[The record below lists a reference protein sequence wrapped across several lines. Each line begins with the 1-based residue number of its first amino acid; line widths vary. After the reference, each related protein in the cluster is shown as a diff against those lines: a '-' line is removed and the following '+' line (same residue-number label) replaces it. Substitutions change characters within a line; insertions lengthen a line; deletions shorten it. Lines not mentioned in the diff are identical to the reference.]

1 MPKVFNYRGHSLEDL
16 KKMSMEEF
24 ARLLKSRDR
33 RKLLKRGM
41 TEQEKKLLEKIR
53 KQPNKFHKTHL
64 REMVVF
70 PEMVGIKMGIY
81 VGGARKDDKSTKW
94 STVVIKPEMIGFRLG
109 DFAITCK
116 RVKHSSPG
124 VGATRGSKHI
134 PMK

>member
-1 MPKVFNYRGHSLEDL
+1 MPKVFNYRGHSLEEL
-16 KKMSMEEF
+16 KKMSFEEF
-24 ARLLKSRDR
+24 ARLLKSRSR

-41 TEQEKKLLEKIR
+41 TEQEKKLLQNVR

-64 REMVVF
+64 REMIIL
-70 PEMVGIKMGIY
+70 PDMVGVKFGIHI
-81 VGGARKDDKSTKW
+81 GGARAEDKSGKW
-94 STVVIKPEMIGFRLG
+94 ATITIEPEMIGFRLG

-124 VGATRGSKHI
+124 IGATRGSKHI